1 MEIANVRVRLSKDGS
16 DVPRSDVTP
25 AEAMFLHIL
34 HQANNGGL
42 TFGDE
47 FKHIKV
53 IGQAMVDTGKQEKKV
68 TKEAIPARMETIVIS
83 PAISQQGEVGKPGF
97 VAAKDA
103 VTKEVEVEPAKD
115 EEFIMVPILRPRTD
129 AEELRRL
136 ANLYSQALNKKSEPI
151 INEVWPDK
159 FNPKLPQTFKD
170 IPWAVASASGI
181 EPAAVNYATGQAMA
195 EPIAAPKGK

>member
-16 DVPRSDVTP
+16 DVPKNDVTP

-53 IGQAMVDTGKQEKKV
+53 IGQAMVQE
-68 TKEAIPARMETIVIS
+68 
-83 PAISQQGEVGKPGF
+83 GEK
-97 VAAKDA
+97 
-103 VTKEVEVEPAKD
+103 
-115 EEFIMVPILRPRTD
+115 LRPRTD

-136 ANLYSQALNKKSEPI
+136 ANKYNQARNKKNEPI

-170 IPWAVASASGI
+170 IPWATASASGI
-181 EPAAVNYATGQAMA
+181 EPAAVNYATGQVMS
-195 EPIAAPKGK
+195 EPVAASKGK